1 MQKTTENLRTNPEKP
16 TSDTVKPVSLK
27 FHKLGKNPEVNTS
40 FLADEN
46 KEIEQEIHR
55 KKMRAKV
62 SQNF

>member
-55 KKMRAKV
+55 NQKRVFIKV
-62 SQNF
+62 RY